1 MAINKTPLSEKEKKE
16 YTKKFLEK
24 AKNTP
29 KNYRADI
36 VMGLPAAGKST
47 AVVNSLK
54 QKYGSFEFDMDYGEK
69 TKEVYERLKKEGK
82 KGVSFE

>member
-1 MAINKTPLSEKEKKE
+1 MAINKAPLSEKEKKE

-36 VMGLPAAGKST
+36 VIGLPAAGKRKGT

-54 QKYGSFEFDMDYGEK
+54 QKYGSFEFDIWTM
-69 TKEVYERLKKEGK
+69 GK
-82 KGVSFE
+82 NQRSL